1 MQSLYGDDD
10 IKTEI
15 QFAREMH
22 DDSVSTDKQ
31 FKVYEGARHQL
42 LQDKQHIT
50 RAVMQD
56 SLEWFK
62 QRLE

>member
-15 QFAREMH
+15 QYAREMY
-22 DDSVSTDKQ
+22 DDSVSTDKE

-42 LQDKQHIT
+42 LQDKPHVTQ
-50 RAVMQD
+50 AVMQD

-62 QRLE
+62 QRLD